1 MRRSACRYAAR
12 SARSRRTSA
21 SRRCTSPTIRR
32 KRSRCPTA
40 WPSCATAACSRWR
53 RPRRSTSDPR
63 PASWRPS
70 SGPTTSFRAWS
81 RSARVPTRS
90 CRRRSVPCAPVRRR
104 SWRPVPR
111 ACSPCARRTSRWTAP
126 ARTSSRGGCGWAPI
140 SGTRFA
146 TTAGRRRG
154 WCSRGASENRG
165 ITRGCPGGGA
175 GGARFPP
182 RVPPSCAGAGEGGGP
197 KGVVLGAGTVAATS
211 VLGFAIALLLVR
223 YDFPGRGLFGYLTLI
238 PIISPPLVGVLG
250 FTFIMGKAGTVNIL
264 LEDWFGLAK
273 PINFVYGVHGVLL
286 VETLHL
292 FPMITLNVVDA
303 LSKIDPSLEEAAES
317 VGARG
322 WRKLRT
328 ITLPLTTP
336 GYVAGALLVFIWT
349 FSDFETPLVLGVHDL
364 LASQAYLNIVQFVD
378 RRLFRMGLVISALMV
393 ALAVVFL
400 VAARRYVAIKDYS
413 SLSYSRVA
421 RRRLG
426 PLGATAAV
434 TFLSAVM
441 AFSFIPYLGVALASV
456 GKGWSM
462 TPFPVRYTWLFF
474 ERVIVETPKY
484 IVNSLLYSVLAVVIC
499 IVVGV
504 PIAWILARTRLPGR
518 DTLDGLNTLILAV
531 PGTAIGIAYIRAFH
545 VELPWLGVPLT
556 SLWII
561 LPIVLAVR
569 RLPYTV
575 RGSYASLLLVH
586 RSMEEAAASVG
597 AGRLRSFRDVTLSL
611 MWRGILVGSLFSFMT
626 SLQEASAVL
635 FLSLGGWETITVG
648 IFSFYIAGSANEAAA
663 LGVILIVVAAVSVT
677 VINRAA
683 GTRMGGM
690 FG

>member
-1 MRRSACRYAAR
+1 MTDARGAVAA
-12 SARSRRTSA
+12 
-21 SRRCTSPTIRR
+21 
-32 KRSRCPTA
+32 
-40 WPSCATAACSRWR
+40 
-53 RPRRSTSDPR
+53 
-63 PASWRPS
+63 
-70 SGPTTSFRAWS
+70 
-81 RSARVPTRS
+81 
-90 CRRRSVPCAPVRRR
+90 
-104 SWRPVPR
+104 
-111 ACSPCARRTSRWTAP
+111 AP
-126 ARTSSRGGCGWAPI
+126 ARRA
-140 SGTRFA
+140 A
-146 TTAGRRRG
+146 TAVLPALGVALIWTFLAVFLVYPLLRVFYDAVSDEAGRLTVENFAAFAGDAFYRRSL
-154 WCSRGASENRG
+154 WNSLL
-165 ITRGCPGGGA
+165 
-175 GGARFPP
+175 
-182 RVPPSCAGAGEGGGP
+182 
-197 KGVVLGAGTVAATS
+197 LGLGTVAATS
-211 VLGFAIALLLVR
+211 VLGIAIALLLVR
-223 YDFPGRGLFGYLTLI
+223 CDFPGRGLFGYLTLI

-250 FTFIMGKAGTVNIL
+250 FTFIMGRAGTVNIL
-264 LEDWFGLAK
+264 LEDWVGLTK

-303 LSKIDPSLEEAAES
+303 LSRIDPSLEEAAEG

-322 WRKLRT
+322 WRRLAT

-349 FSDFETPLVLGVHDL
+349 FSDFATPLVLGVHDL

-393 ALAVVFL
+393 ALAIVFL
-400 VAARRYVAIKDYS
+400 VAARRYVAIKDYA
-413 SLSYSRVA
+413 SLSYSRVP

-426 PLGATAAV
+426 PVGAAGAV

-441 AFSFIPYLGVALASV
+441 LLSFVPYLGVAFASV

-484 IVNSLLYSVLAVVIC
+484 VVNSFLYSALAVLLCVA
-499 IVVGV
+499 VGV

-545 VELPWLGVPLT
+545 VELPWL
-556 SLWII
+556 WII

-597 AGRLRSFRDVTLSL
+597 ATGARSFRDVTLPL
-611 MWRGILVGSLFSFMT
+611 IWRGVLVGSLFSFMT

-635 FLSLGGWETITVG
+635 FLSLGGWETIPVG
-648 IFSFYIAGSANEAAA
+648 IFAFYIAGSANEAAA
-663 LGVILIVVAAVSVT
+663 LGVILIAVAAASVLA
-677 VINRAA
+677 INRLA